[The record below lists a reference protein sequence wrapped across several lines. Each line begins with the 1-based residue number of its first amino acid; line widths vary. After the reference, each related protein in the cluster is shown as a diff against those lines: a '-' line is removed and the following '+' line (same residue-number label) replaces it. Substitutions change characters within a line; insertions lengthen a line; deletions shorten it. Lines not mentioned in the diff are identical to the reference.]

1 MGLMNAARH
10 RLGTGDIIWR
20 CCAKVAELPTKF
32 SHRNSRRSL
41 YNRHKDKLVSLRR
54 VNSASRS
61 LHVLRDVVA
70 ERPVFR
76 QHFDQVDEDPFR
88 AQAGV
93 GGQFFDD
100 APKQLLLLRARA
112 GVADGELNDDEV
124 IAALDAEIVC
134 VVGEI
139 IFVVP
144 RVRCSTPLM
153 PVNSMRRI
161 ALRNDAKRRD
171 GEVLFEE
178 QFRWMGAPD
187 FNRRPRL
194 RRPPDVL
201 IRLLPLAR

>member
-153 PVNSMRRI
+153 PVNSMRRSRSGTTPSAATARSCSRNNSAGWERLISI
-161 ALRNDAKRRD
+161 AGRVCGD
-171 GEVLFEE
+171 
-178 QFRWMGAPD
+178 
-187 FNRRPRL
+187 RL
-194 RRPPDVL
+194 TS
-201 IRLLPLAR
+201 